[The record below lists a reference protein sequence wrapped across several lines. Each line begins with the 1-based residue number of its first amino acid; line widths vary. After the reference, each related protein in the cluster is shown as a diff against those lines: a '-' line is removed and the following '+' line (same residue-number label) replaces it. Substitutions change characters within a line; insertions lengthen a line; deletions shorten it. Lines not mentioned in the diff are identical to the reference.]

1 MIRSIVLIGMLFTSV
16 VGFSCMNELAV
27 IKGIGI
33 STVRRNAWELIKP
46 TVEKTELAN
55 YILGAEKMCGEEL
68 GCSDLVIAYF
78 YVGEFKK
85 ALDLSTRLVAKFP
98 RKYEVVMTHAA
109 ALELNGNFKEALR
122 YIEKGMAINPSSHE
136 NSEWIHVAILKDRIA
151 GGKANSIL
159 GFDFGNGDY
168 PVLPAA
174 IKNKRQTLEQLS
186 FQLTERYYFI
196 PKSDRQFGVL
206 LYEYA
211 NLLYLNNF
219 KTASREYYDMAS
231 EYGFH
236 PPISRAYTDTSAVQ
250 ANMKNNLLNASIQFM
265 TRLERKPE
273 EKIKKP
279 RLFMPALL
287 TMGFLG
293 CIVLVVFWRRRKPQI

>member
-1 MIRSIVLIGMLFTSV
+1 MMRSIVLIGMLFTAL
-16 VGFSCMNELAV
+16 VGFSCMNELAIINGV
-27 IKGIGI
+27 SK
-33 STVRRNAWELIKP
+33 VKRNAWELIKP

-78 YVGEFKK
+78 YAGEFKK

-109 ALELNGNFKEALR
+109 ALELNGNYTEALR
-122 YIEKGMAINPSSHE
+122 FIEKGMAINPSSHE

-151 GGKANSIL
+151 GGTANSIL
-159 GFDFGNGDY
+159 GFDFGSGDY
-168 PVLPAA
+168 PILPEV

-236 PPISRAYTDTSAVQ
+236 PPVSRAYTDTTAVQ
-250 ANMKNNLLNASIQFM
+250 LKNSVPKVSLPSEASKKEYLDNFTMKKEITLFIQM
-265 TRLERKPE
+265 
-273 EKIKKP
+273 
-279 RLFMPALL
+279 AL
-287 TMGFLG
+287 TCGFLI
-293 CIVLVVFWRRRKPQI
+293 CISFVVFWRRRKKQI